1 MRRVLAAT
9 MLALLAAT
17 LAVSP
22 ASAGE
27 RQQSQFFYAN
37 WRSHHRVDAHTR
49 DVEYWYLSA
58 YRYGDRSGASVYH
71 TIYRC
76 TETDGDRRC
85 HRRTSEYGRTRD
97 LSEDAFSIDKK
108 LSGAHLEATMK
119 LRSGG
124 DVVGIAEVVAE
135 LSGTGQ
141 VTRTKESY
149 SYREGC
155 ELYKYSGH
163 TRYRN
168 AKGRPSVIVDGE
180 ARNIAGAPHGRIG
193 GGGSVSIEKECEE

>member
-1 MRRVLAAT
+1 MRRVLVAT
-9 MLALLAAT
+9 ILAVLAAT
-17 LAVSP
+17 LAVPP

-37 WRSHHRVDAHTR
+37 WKSHHRVGAHTR

-76 TETDGDRRC
+76 TETHGARRC
-85 HRRTSEYGRTRD
+85 HRRTSEYGRTRN
-97 LSEDAFSIDKK
+97 LAEDEFTIDRK
-108 LSGAHLEATMK
+108 LAGVQLEASMR

-124 DVVGIAEVVAE
+124 EVVGTAEVVAD
-135 LSGTGQ
+135 LAGTGE

-163 TRYRN
+163 SRYRN
-168 AKGRPSVIVDGE
+168 SKGRPSVIVDGE
-180 ARNIAGAPHGRIG
+180 ARDVEGVPHGRIG
-193 GGGSVSIEKECEE
+193 VGGSISIERECDE

>member
-9 MLALLAAT
+9 ILAALAAT

-37 WRSHHRVDAHTR
+37 WKSQHRVDARIR

-58 YRYGDRSGASVYH
+58 YRNGDRSGASVYH

-76 TETDGDRRC
+76 TETDGHRRC
-85 HRRTSEYGRTRD
+85 HRRTSEYGRTRN
-97 LSEDAFSIDKK
+97 LSEGEFTIDKK
-108 LSGAHLEATMK
+108 LSGAHLEATMR

-124 DVVGIAEVVAE
+124 EVVGTAEVVAD
-135 LSGTGQ
+135 LTGTGE

-149 SYREGC
+149 SYRQGC
-155 ELYKYSGH
+155 ELYKYSSH
-163 TRYRN
+163 SRYRN
-168 AKGRPSVIVDGE
+168 AKGRPSVVVNGE
-180 ARNIAGAPHGRIG
+180 ARDIGGVPHGRIG
-193 GGGSVSIEKECEE
+193 AGGSVSIERECEE